1 MTERLTDEAA
11 QALADRIAYVYCV
24 GFPHAPRETL
34 VWRAM
39 QYGALLAIF
48 EIEVRHAVAVRLKK
62 AHRETCA
69 EEALAAL
76 VARAALTDTGALLDT
91 HVVTPETPDETTA
104 RMKADMDHRL
114 DDPVVRASVCR
125 LPKGYTL
132 AERPTNTSER
142 ERVAR
147 AYVTHKGWDWYQ
159 AECDEDAGCCQCLS
173 CYYQGSLT
181 IPDVREAEM
190 QAADAAIAAM
200 DRPTTSASVVDAVDW
215 ATKMIEKTGVES
227 AADYYWLDSR
237 PGKPPHSAPPT
248 QSQEVRMADPTIPGL
263 DAAVTIGSRA
273 LFYSEYPRALWEDLD
288 DLDRRAYREQVRAV
302 LTAAYCHLI
311 EPAIRAA
318 REDVRERCAMAVP
331 LRSDDGFEE
340 PWDNG
345 YNAAIEEATS
355 LIRALPLTDPTE
367 SPEAV

>member
-1 MTERLTDEAA
+1 MKTVPLTRRDLRQLRRFIARPPKPT
-11 QALADRIAYVYCV
+11 QALMDLMRNTPRQPTVEETLRAEIARLQRIAD
-24 GFPHAPRETL
+24 HAPGFEVPIIASL
-34 VWRAM
+34 RA
-39 QYGALLAIF
+39 
-48 EIEVRHAVAVRLKK
+48 EN
-62 AHRETCA
+62 
-69 EEALAAL
+69 AAL
-76 VARAALTDTGALLDT
+76 EA
-91 HVVTPETPDETTA
+91 
-104 RMKADMDHRL
+104 K
-114 DDPVVRASVCR
+114 
-125 LPKGYTL
+125 L

-248 QSQEVRMADPTIPGL
+248 QSQEVRMVDPMIPGL
-263 DAAVTIGSRA
+263 DAAVEAAVNELRLTYNEG
-273 LFYSEYPRALWEDLD
+273 PGDLY
-288 DLDRRAYREQVRAV
+288 DLVHDA
-302 LTAAYCHLI
+302 LTAALSHLI
-311 EPAIRAA
+311 EPAIKAA
-318 REDVRERCAMAVP
+318 REDMRERCAMTAAAHGAP
-331 LRSDDGFEE
+331 
-340 PWDNG
+340 
-345 YNAAIEEATS
+345 NAAKG
-355 LIRALPLTDPTE
+355 IRALPLTDPTGE
-367 SPEAV
+367 